1 MNGILGAI
9 IGDICGSVYE
19 FNNAKTFDEIEMF
32 PKNCKYT
39 DDTVLTCAVAK
50 WLVETEDTSD
60 KNLTELTKII
70 KNTVRKHPFCGYG
83 GMFRKWFNSDSMEP
97 FGSYGNGSAMRCSP
111 TAYFANTL
119 EEAIDLAAK
128 SAKVTHNHP
137 EGIKGAQATAAA
149 IFLARSRESK
159 QTIKERIED
168 MFGYKL
174 GATVEE
180 MRNKHS
186 FDATCQITVPEAIN
200 AFLEGNTFEEVI
212 KKAIWIGGDTDTIAA
227 IAGSIAAA
235 YYGIPNTFVEKCIVN
250 LTEDLKEII
259 LNFTKKC
266 NEEQIHRSFKEVFEP
281 FDEDLY

>member
-180 MRNKHS
+180 MRNKHG

-235 YYGIPNTFVEKCIVN
+235 YYGIPNTFVEKCILN
-250 LTEDLKEII
+250 LPEDLKEII

-281 FDEDLY
+281 FDDDLY